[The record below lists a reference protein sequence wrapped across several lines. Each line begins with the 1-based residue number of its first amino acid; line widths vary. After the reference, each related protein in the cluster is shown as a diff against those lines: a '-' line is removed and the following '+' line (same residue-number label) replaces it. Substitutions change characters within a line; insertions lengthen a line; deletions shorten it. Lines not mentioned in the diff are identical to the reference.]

1 MLKFIKNKCGLTRKD
16 DVALIKTD
24 YDKIKRLIQINNNDV
39 HGYVV
44 VFSKAPMP
52 NGNNQNWKEFRKL
65 EEDVNEMD
73 NVRLF
78 FGTGNVN
85 M

>member
-1 MLKFIKNKCGLTRKD
+1 
-16 DVALIKTD
+16 
-24 YDKIKRLIQINNNDV
+24 
-39 HGYVV
+39 
-44 VFSKAPMP
+44 MP